1 MYYEREQVKKAF
13 KIYSRLS
20 ISGYIEK
27 DELRL
32 YLADDV
38 VRGLVDDF
46 ANEVDCVVF
55 VAGDYVY
62 MVPKSMNSVFHI
74 SNESIKNAYLPS
86 RAVNSDIYVMYI
98 AIIVLF
104 GEFYDSYQ
112 SINPT
117 RDFLPMEEW
126 LENVNERILSLKEYN
141 IDELKELEKE
151 YEYNWIDIIEKW
163 DSLDDLKENV
173 KKQDSRTVSRL
184 SFLNTVKKFLE
195 DQDLINDIGN
205 DEIELTEKAKTI
217 IQRYYMEHEFNRGIL
232 DFMYQ
237 LDEKRE
243 GEKDASHI

>member
-1 MYYEREQVKKAF
+1 MYYDHEQVIKAF

-20 ISGYIEK
+20 ISGHIEK

-46 ANEVDCVVF
+46 ANEVDCVIF
-55 VAGDYVY
+55 VAGDYIY

-74 SNESIKNAYLPS
+74 SNESIKSEYLPS
-86 RAVNSDIYVMYI
+86 RAVNADIYAMYI
-98 AIIVLF
+98 AIIILF

-117 RDFLPMEEW
+117 RDFLSMEEW
-126 LENVNERILSLKEYN
+126 LENVNERILSLKEYS

-151 YEYNWIDIIEKW
+151 YEYNWINIIERW
-163 DSLDDLKENV
+163 DPLDDLKENV
-173 KKQDSRTVSRL
+173 KKQDARTVSRL

-195 DQDLINDIGN
+195 DQDLIKDIGN

-217 IQRYYMEHEFNRGIL
+217 IQRYYMEHEFNRSIL

-243 GEKDASHI
+243 DDKDAIHI